1 MKKTTLKTIEMTR
14 RIRDAHYEQLKEKS
28 HAERIAFYRAKARA
42 FRKKA
47 DAVLQ
52 DQQNTAVPPTS

>member
-1 MKKTTLKTIEMTR
+1 MLKTIEMTR
-14 RIRDAHYEQLKEKS
+14 QIREAHYEQLKENS

-42 FRKKA
+42 FRKNA

-52 DQQNTAVPPTS
+52 EQQNTAGPSA